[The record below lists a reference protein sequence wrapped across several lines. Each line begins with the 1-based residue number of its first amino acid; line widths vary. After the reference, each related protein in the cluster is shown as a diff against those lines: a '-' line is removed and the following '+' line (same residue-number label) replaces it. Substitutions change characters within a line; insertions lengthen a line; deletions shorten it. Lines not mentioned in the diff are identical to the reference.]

1 MINAVENLPRDL
13 RMLRFE
19 IERNL
24 AASAKAY
31 YRIGITEYLNAEA
44 RMWESYQAAVGNLAI
59 AIELILKAFVARNCF
74 RKLYVGLPDELD
86 IVLSQTE
93 MPPPSVSLR
102 PFEDA
107 LRSFEQKTIELNQ
120 AIAIYEICF
129 PDKKLELHSY
139 FNFLATTRNV
149 SVHGALPDFQRYDL
163 TRVSYLAIS
172 LIKHLEE
179 QKILTEPADL
189 ALKTKVSRSRFDRE
203 RVERVSKKIKAAR
216 QIAKRLTGKRNA
228 VFSNPNDFEELVI
241 SCPIC
246 STDIV
251 TSGYTEENI
260 VSEDD
265 ASLTYFLSEFRC
277 AECGLE
283 IDDPRDLRLAGLS
296 ETHDRTHQWD
306 EWCRQNADWI

>member
-1 MINAVENLPRDL
+1 MAEKLPRDL
-13 RMLRFE
+13 RLLRLE

-24 AASAKAY
+24 AATATAY

-59 AIELILKAFVARNCF
+59 AIELMLKAFVARNCF

-86 IVLSQTE
+86 IFLSQTE
-93 MPPPSVSLR
+93 TPPPSVSLR

-120 AIAIYEICF
+120 AIAIYEIYF

-149 SVHGALPDFQRYDL
+149 SVHGALPDFQRHDL

-179 QKILTEPADL
+179 QRILTEPADL
-189 ALKTKVSRSRFDRE
+189 ALKTKDIQKRFDRE
-203 RVERVSKKIKAAR
+203 RVERVTKKIRAAR

-228 VFSNPNDFEELVI
+228 IFTNPNDFEELVLP
-241 SCPIC
+241 CPIC

-251 TSGYTEENI
+251 TAGYTEEKI

-265 ASLTYFLSEFRC
+265 AFLTYFLNEFRC
-277 AECGLE
+277 SECGLE
-283 IDDPRDLRLAGLS
+283 IDDPRDLRLVGLS
-296 ETHDRTHQWD
+296 ETHDRSDQWD
-306 EWCRQNADWI
+306 EWSRQNSDWV

>member
-1 MINAVENLPRDL
+1 MAEKLPRDFRLL
-13 RMLRFE
+13 RLE

-24 AASAKAY
+24 AASARAY
-31 YRIGITEYLNAEA
+31 YRIGIAEYLNAEA

-59 AIELILKAFVARNCF
+59 AIELMLKAFVARNCF
-74 RKLYVGLPDELD
+74 RKLYAGLPDELD
-86 IVLSQTE
+86 IFLSHTGT
-93 MPPPSVSLR
+93 PPSVSIR

-107 LRSFEQKTIELNQ
+107 LRSFEQKTIDLNQ
-120 AIAIYEICF
+120 AIAIYEIYF

-139 FNFLATTRNV
+139 FNFLANTRNV
-149 SVHGALPDFQRYDL
+149 SVHGALPDFQRHDL

-189 ALKTKVSRSRFDRE
+189 AAKTNDILRRFDRE
-203 RVERVSKKIKAAR
+203 RVERVTKKIKEAR

-228 VFSNPNDFEELVI
+228 IFTNPNNFEELVL

-246 STDIV
+246 GTEIV
-251 TSGYTEENI
+251 TSGYTEEKI

-265 ASLTYFLSEFRC
+265 AFLTYFLNEFHC
-277 AECGLE
+277 TECGLE

-296 ETHDRTHQWD
+296 ETHDRTDQWD
-306 EWCRQNADWI
+306 EWCRQHADPY